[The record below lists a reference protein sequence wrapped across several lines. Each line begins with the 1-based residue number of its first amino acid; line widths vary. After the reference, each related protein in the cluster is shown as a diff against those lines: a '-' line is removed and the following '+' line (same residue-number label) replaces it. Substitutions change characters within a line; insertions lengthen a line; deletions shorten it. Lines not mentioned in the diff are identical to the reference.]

1 MLYQLL
7 FALILTFSLNAA
19 PVEMNL
25 PFGECEAATN
35 AGRRKLTNYLK
46 CRSEIKVLCST
57 NESIK
62 KCTKKSQCAVP
73 QKNARWFMKKP
84 PNESSSFQRMSTL
97 ASDLRDPDGGCPWD
111 QKQH

>member
-62 KCTKKSQCAVP
+62 KCTEEESMRCASKECKVVY
-73 QKNARWFMKKP
+73 
-84 PNESSSFQRMSTL
+84 EETTE
-97 ASDLRDPDGGCPWD
+97 
-111 QKQH
+111 

>member
-1 MLYQLL
+1 MLYKSI
-7 FALILTFSLNAA
+7 FAVILAFSLTAA

-62 KCTKKSQCAVP
+62 KCTEEESMRCASKECKVVY
-73 QKNARWFMKKP
+73 
-84 PNESSSFQRMSTL
+84 EETSE
-97 ASDLRDPDGGCPWD
+97 
-111 QKQH
+111 